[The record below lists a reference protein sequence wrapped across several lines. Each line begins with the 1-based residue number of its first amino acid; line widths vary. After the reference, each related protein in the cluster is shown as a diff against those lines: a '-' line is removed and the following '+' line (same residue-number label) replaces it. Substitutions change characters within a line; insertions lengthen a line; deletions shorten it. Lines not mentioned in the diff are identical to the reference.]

1 MLRNSILH
9 DRRGRKREESLG
21 PVSKTGARA
30 ITHDRWLGRAFP
42 EGPTGRGEE
51 MGFGGGE
58 GSVSSERGG
67 QEVVDH
73 DKGHRLTK
81 GKPRTSYK
89 DPRDK
94 RPIAPLLHLPRIFP
108 SFLPSFSPFSPLS
121 FLLPSRCMDICK
133 GTLSIEFSSR
143 VYVYTYI
150 RICMRATEVTQS
162 RLYGYH
168 GSVSTMDPFSS
179 GEVADSKESL
189 MNIR

>member
-58 GSVSSERGG
+58 GRVSSERGG

-108 SFLPSFSPFSPLS
+108 SFLPSHPSPPFPFSS
-121 FLLPSRCMDICK
+121 LLAVWTYARGRC
-133 GTLSIEFSSR
+133 LLNFHH
-143 VYVYTYI
+143 VYTYI
-150 RICMRATEVTQS
+150 RTYVYVC
-162 RLYGYH
+162 
-168 GSVSTMDPFSS
+168 VSP
-179 GEVADSKESL
+179 K
-189 MNIR
+189 